1 MELCLPANS
10 DGAGAIPH
18 AGGAPAQVA
27 TSAAPGTPMLLYLI
41 KQIELAVRAR
51 LDDLVRPAGL
61 TALQYTALT
70 VLERNKDLSSAQL
83 ARRSF
88 VTAQAMADMVTALE
102 SRGLIERHRDTADRR
117 RLVIVLTT
125 LGQDLVD
132 QYRDQV
138 RAIEA
143 DMLVGLSEEEINDL
157 RRSLA
162 ACRGNLASHRT

>member
-1 MELCLPANS
+1 
-10 DGAGAIPH
+10 
-18 AGGAPAQVA
+18 
-27 TSAAPGTPMLLYLI
+27 MLLYLI